1 MAASG
6 NLKMS
11 GSSSVFH
18 ERVIY
23 RRQNGKFTSKKKSEK
38 SSSGTKLAEK
48 GRKRIFEERKGEGD
62 AAAPHHEKRD
72 DCDR

>member
-6 NLKMS
+6 NLKMP
-11 GSSSVFH
+11 GPSSVFD
-18 ERVIY
+18 ESVIY
-23 RRQNGKFTSKKKSEK
+23 RRKNGKFTSKKKSEK

-62 AAAPHHEKRD
+62 VGSPASRKAQ
-72 DCDR
+72 